1 VKCPCNRC
9 RNTLCEDKR
18 TLTLHLCKFDFMPDY
33 EVWIRHVELV
43 HQRIAS
49 VAEEEDDRSGE
60 DSMDEMLDA
69 I

>member
-1 VKCPCNRC
+1 
-9 RNTLCEDKR
+9 
-18 TLTLHLCKFDFMPDY
+18 MPDY